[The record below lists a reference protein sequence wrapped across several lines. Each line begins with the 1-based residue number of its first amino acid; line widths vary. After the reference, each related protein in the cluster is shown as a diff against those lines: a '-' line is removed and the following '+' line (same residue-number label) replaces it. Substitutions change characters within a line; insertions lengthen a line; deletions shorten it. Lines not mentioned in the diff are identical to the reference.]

1 MEFDEDVELDDED
14 GESEEDV
21 ELLGEFPPEEQQQL
35 QQEPEA
41 DGTELDAEL
50 VGLVVDGCPLNEVDP
65 VLGDASV

>member
-14 GESEEDV
+14 GESGEDV
-21 ELLGEFPPEEQQQL
+21 ELLGEFPPDEQQQL
-35 QQEPEA
+35 QQEPAA

-65 VLGDASV
+65 VL